1 VSDKITKA
9 MLARYPDMTSLN
21 YAQLR
26 GLIDEFLRE
35 RDKEWLA
42 EVDRWY
48 KEQYKGYFSSEIWA
62 ADLKDHLFDWAKGE
76 G

>member
-1 VSDKITKA
+1 MSDEITKT

-35 RDKEWLA
+35 RDEEWLA
-42 EVDRWY
+42 EIVRY
-48 KEQYKGYFSSEIWA
+48 SSGWWVETVPIE
-62 ADLKDHLFDWAKGE
+62 DLVSHMRQWAKGE
-76 G
+76 E